1 KGEQSHHSNGPGHRP
16 TEFSPDQVNA
26 KMEQNGCEEGPQEV
40 VGRTTAPDPLHSQRR
55 QNETKARGVM
65 IEFGRELT
73 TVSKVPS
80 KLPHRDCVSPYL
92 DGFEPEQSGEDDD
105 KHHKNGNEHL
115 QGTPANSGQ
124 MRALTA
130 SPSFPTAQQR
140 RPHSARG
147 RGR

>member
-1 KGEQSHHSNGPGHRP
+1 MAENGG
-16 TEFSPDQVNA
+16 
-26 KMEQNGCEEGPQEV
+26 EEGPQAA
-40 VGRTTAPDPLHSQRR
+40 VGGTTAAHPVDGQGGKQLIKERR
-55 QNETKARGVM
+55 VM
-65 IEFGRELT
+65 MKMGRELT

-147 RGR
+147 RG